1 MPMCFSTMTHKHL
14 TNILLIIL
22 LFTISS
28 FSQPRFLPADTTPH
42 AGASARITGYC
53 MLGVAIALLGLGA
66 YSYYEHTYT
75 VLDSVTS
82 RVYGEYPIYL
92 VGGFCCA
99 FSSGV
104 LLRAGYHRRNEYR
117 KWKKGNYSAL
127 SLELAYEF

>member
-1 MPMCFSTMTHKHL
+1 MTCKHL
-14 TNILLIIL
+14 TNILFIIL
-22 LFTISS
+22 LLTLSS
-28 FSQPRFLPADTTPH
+28 FSQPGFLPADTTSH

-53 MLGVAIALLGLGA
+53 MLGVAVALLGLGA

-75 VLDSVTS
+75 VLDPVTS

-117 KWKKGNYSAL
+117 KWKRGDYGTL
-127 SLELAYEF
+127 SLELACEF